1 MMSLTNKQQKQLTQL
16 AQKLKPVIWI
26 GQHGLSDNVLAE
38 IEVAINHHELIK
50 IKLRVGDRE
59 LRDKIIEDICKQTGA
74 EIVQRVGNV
83 ASLYRHNVDNPV
95 IKLPG

>member
-16 AQKLKPVIWI
+16 AQKLKPVIWL

-38 IEVAINHHELIK
+38 IETAINHHELIK
-50 IKLRVGDRE
+50 
-59 LRDKIIEDICKQTGA
+59 KIIEDICEQTGA